1 MTDPWGD
8 ELPTL
13 ASSCD
18 YLMHGILFTAA
29 LHLSYLNPGQREK
42 YEYLSTQH
50 QNLAIGP
57 FLRAMSRITSE
68 NCNQVFAFS
77 VLIIIAQFAP
87 SRSPNVMHPHPNVT
101 LYKGPAN
108 WIVCLRG
115 CASIFK
121 QAPSH
126 INSGPLGRLIAQGS
140 RIEAVAAEAGALP
153 QNEDERSLE
162 YLSRQLLN
170 IQSIKNSTTMA
181 EMEAYTESISS
192 LRKLFKASSVAGD
205 SLSSRVFSSLWP
217 TQISDTFIR
226 LLHEERPPALII
238 TAHYC
243 LLLKRCHSCWYVEHR
258 AYDLFRAV
266 QQSLAEEWS
275 PYLVYPLRVVR
286 EC

>member
-1 MTDPWGD
+1 
-8 ELPTL
+8 
-13 ASSCD
+13 
-18 YLMHGILFTAA
+18 
-29 LHLSYLNPGQREK
+29 
-42 YEYLSTQH
+42 
-50 QNLAIGP
+50 
-57 FLRAMSRITSE
+57 
-68 NCNQVFAFS
+68 
-77 VLIIIAQFAP
+77 
-87 SRSPNVMHPHPNVT
+87 
-101 LYKGPAN
+101 
-108 WIVCLRG
+108 
-115 CASIFK
+115 
-121 QAPSH
+121 
-126 INSGPLGRLIAQGS
+126 
-140 RIEAVAAEAGALP
+140 
-153 QNEDERSLE
+153 
-162 YLSRQLLN
+162 
-170 IQSIKNSTTMA
+170 MA

-275 PYLVYPLRVVR
+275 PYLVYSLRVVR

>member
-1 MTDPWGD
+1 MRLSD
-8 ELPTL
+8 
-13 ASSCD
+13 AR
-18 YLMHGILFTAA
+18 YFVILFTAA

-57 FLRAMSRITSE
+57 FLRAMSSITSE

-87 SRSPNVMHPHPNVT
+87 SRSPNVMHPRPNVT

-121 QAPSH
+121 QASSH

-140 RIEAVAAEAGALP
+140 RVEAVAAEAGPFP

-170 IQSIKNSTTMA
+170 TVYRASKIQRPWLKWRPTQNR
-181 EMEAYTESISS
+181 S
-192 LRKLFKASSVAGD
+192 LR
-205 SLSSRVFSSLWP
+205 
-217 TQISDTFIR
+217 
-226 LLHEERPPALII
+226 
-238 TAHYC
+238 
-243 LLLKRCHSCWYVEHR
+243 
-258 AYDLFRAV
+258 
-266 QQSLAEEWS
+266 
-275 PYLVYPLRVVR
+275 
-286 EC
+286 